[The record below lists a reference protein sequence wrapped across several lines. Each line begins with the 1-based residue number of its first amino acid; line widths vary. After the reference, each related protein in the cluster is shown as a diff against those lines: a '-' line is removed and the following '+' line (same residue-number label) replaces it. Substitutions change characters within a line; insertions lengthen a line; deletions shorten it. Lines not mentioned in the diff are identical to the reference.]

1 MGFSWAIII
10 AQLFF
15 LEGILSIDNAA
26 VLGAMVM
33 PLPTDRS
40 IPWPGWLRPLGQRI
54 DPALGPQRQAALK
67 VGLLGAYLGRGL
79 MLLIANLLVRNPW
92 IHLVG
97 GAYLIYLGVD
107 ALAWPELPELAGEA
121 GQSPLQPGKPGQG
134 FWQVVLAVELADL
147 AFSLDNV
154 VAAVALSRHL
164 LVVMLGVGLGIL
176 TMRFAAGL
184 FSRLIEREPIL
195 ETAAYLLV
203 LMIGLRL
210 WAEQLFHLDISAL
223 SQFGL
228 SLLLVA
234 MALLYAHWAPARAL
248 RPLIHR
254 LRRGMRSGLQLGRQM
269 VLRPLSAVLGL
280 LSLPGRGS

>member
-1 MGFSWAIII
+1 MGFTWAIII

-33 PLPTDRS
+33 PLPIDRP
-40 IPWPGWLRPLGQRI
+40 IPWPGWLRPLGKRI
-54 DPALGPQRQAALK
+54 DPVLGPQRQAALK
-67 VGLLGAYLGRGL
+67 VGLLGAYVGRGF

-92 IHLVG
+92 IHLIG
-97 GAYLIYLGVD
+97 GAYLIYLGID
-107 ALAWPELPELAGEA
+107 ALAWPELDASA
-121 GQSPLQPGKPGQG
+121 SQNSLQPGKPNQG
-134 FWQVVLAVELADL
+134 FWQAVLAVELADL

-154 VAAVALSRHL
+154 VAAVALSRHI

-203 LMIGLRL
+203 LVIGLRL

-234 MALLYAHWAPARAL
+234 IALLYAHWTPARVL
-248 RPLIHR
+248 RPFVHW
-254 LRRGMRSGLQLGRQM
+254 LRRSMRGGLQLGRQM
-269 VLRPLSAVLGL
+269 ILRPLYVVIGL